1 MFSPKIWSWKFCR
14 GFLWRISCD
23 SSAFQDG
30 HLVTNPA
37 FVKLHLQR
45 SSKNTHTL
53 LTFEVWDKRRDYA
66 IVCPVQDLLDNPS
79 STLETLHYKHLPFNR
94 SYAILGACNG
104 LVCLQDSCIE
114 DKFKEYWFRIGN
126 PTTKVMTKDS
136 PHIHLNLSDYKHPF
150 RLMFGFG
157 YNEWND
163 TYQVVLLDN
172 NNKNQSQKLE
182 VRVCCLGDTSW
193 RNTLTCDAVATVGR
207 RRWRETCDAFVSG
220 TLNWLVFPKSR
231 CSDDERGG
239 TKMNELEIFCYD
251 LKKKTCSCFSMP
263 DGILEVPP
271 FDTELKVLNGCLCL
285 SHHHDDN
292 FFVWL
297 KRDFSDEKSWSK
309 LLNYKNRPSTCY
321 CCRHYM
327 EIICMREKDDV
338 VLLAETGLQAEFTL
352 CNIRDN
358 RIKVRQIYNENKQSL
373 FLWLCSE
380 LGFSV

>member
-1 MFSPKIWSWKFCR
+1 
-14 GFLWRISCD
+14 
-23 SSAFQDG
+23 
-30 HLVTNPA
+30 
-37 FVKLHLQR
+37 
-45 SSKNTHTL
+45 
-53 LTFEVWDKRRDYA
+53 
-66 IVCPVQDLLDNPS
+66 
-79 STLETLHYKHLPFNR
+79 
-94 SYAILGACNG
+94 
-104 LVCLQDSCIE
+104 
-114 DKFKEYWFRIGN
+114 
-126 PTTKVMTKDS
+126 
-136 PHIHLNLSDYKHPF
+136 
-150 RLMFGFG
+150 MFGFG

-285 SHHHDDN
+285 SHHDDN
-292 FFVWL
+292 FVVWL

-338 VLLAETGLQAEFTL
+338 VLLAETAGGRKAETASM
-352 CNIRDN
+352 R
-358 RIKVRQIYNENKQSL
+358 Y
-373 FLWLCSE
+373 
-380 LGFSV
+380 

>member
-1 MFSPKIWSWKFCR
+1 
-14 GFLWRISCD
+14 
-23 SSAFQDG
+23 
-30 HLVTNPA
+30 
-37 FVKLHLQR
+37 VKLHLQR

-79 STLETLHYKHLPFNR
+79 STLETLHHKHLPFNR

-126 PTTKVMTKDS
+126 PTTRVMTKDS
-136 PHIHLNLSDYKHPF
+136 PHIRLNLSDYKHPF
-150 RLMFGFG
+150 MFGFG
-157 YNEWND
+157 YDEWND
-163 TYQVVLLDN
+163 TYQVVLLD

-182 VRVCCLGDTSW
+182 VRVCCLGDTCW
-193 RNTLTCDAVATVGR
+193 RNTLTCDVVAPMIGLQSHG
-207 RRWRETCDAFVSG
+207 TCGAFVSG
-220 TLNWLVFPKSR
+220 TLNWLVYPKSR

-251 LKKKTCSCFSMP
+251 LKKKTCSYFSMP

-271 FDTELKVLNGCLCL
+271 FDTELKVLNSCLCL

-297 KRDFSDEKSWSK
+297 TRDFSDEKSWSK
-309 LLNYKNRPSTCY
+309 LLNYKNKGYLLLLSTLHGNNLY
-321 CCRHYM
+321 P
-327 EIICMREKDDV
+327 
-338 VLLAETGLQAEFTL
+338 
-352 CNIRDN
+352 
-358 RIKVRQIYNENKQSL
+358 
-373 FLWLCSE
+373 
-380 LGFSV
+380 